1 MKHIKTFEGLFDY
14 FKSDKNWYI
23 KLNRNDSKKY
33 DYKGINLVLH
43 GFVSTK
49 KSKVDPL
56 LDIIHTISQHWHLV
70 NNQVDLLTEYDGDSI
85 MDSISSEQ
93 HRLEFKIS
101 DTEEVDADMP
111 YDIAEEVIKYVDNK
125 FGIKSWDESR
135 KDEYSSQYKENKLGR
150 FVNKRLGW
158 IKYKVYIKY

>member
-1 MKHIKTFEGLFDY
+1 
-14 FKSDKNWYI
+14 
-23 KLNRNDSKKY
+23 
-33 DYKGINLVLH
+33 
-43 GFVSTK
+43 
-49 KSKVDPL
+49 
-56 LDIIHTISQHWHLV
+56 
-70 NNQVDLLTEYDGDSI
+70 

-158 IKYKVYIKY
+158 IKYTVYIKY